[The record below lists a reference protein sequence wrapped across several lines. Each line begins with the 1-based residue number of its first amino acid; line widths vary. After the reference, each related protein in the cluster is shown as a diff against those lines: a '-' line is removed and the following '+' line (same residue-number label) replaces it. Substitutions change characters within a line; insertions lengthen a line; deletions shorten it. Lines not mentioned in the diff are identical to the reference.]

1 MFEKCPTCRNRIVA
15 GGRRFVKW
23 TFCNEKCESRFKLA
37 LAEQLVSPEELN
49 QRVHRIFEAECPSC
63 HRFARNSL
71 IGTTTVTGLLVA
83 FRVKN
88 RKHICCAVCPHEAAG
103 GGRTLSGVRLVE
115 SESASL
121 PMSSSCRRIC
131 LACCSSASRRGL
143 RWRCVKFVKTR
154 VAEELAPQLHAAAQ
168 AQQRAI
174 EEEESRDEE
183 AERI

>member
-1 MFEKCPTCRNRIVA
+1 
-15 GGRRFVKW
+15 VKW

-71 IGTTTVTGLLVA
+71 VGTTTVTGLLVA

-88 RKHICCAVCPHEAAG
+88 RKHICCARCARMKLLGAA
-103 GGRTLSGVRLVE
+103 
-115 SESASL
+115 AH
-121 PMSSSCRRIC
+121 C
-131 LACCSSASRRGL
+131 LAFGWWSPKALIANVLILPANLLGL
-143 RWRCVKFVKTR
+143 LFIREPKGPTVALVKFVKTR
-154 VAEELAPQLHAAAQ
+154 VAEELAPQLHAAAL
-168 AQQRAI
+168 AVRRAV
-174 EEEESRDEE
+174 EEEESRDDE